1 MAARALLDYI
11 DERGLAPGES
21 LPVERDMLESMG
33 IARSTLREA
42 LRLLE
47 TQGIVDI
54 RAGR

>member
-1 MAARALLDYI
+1 VAARALLDYI